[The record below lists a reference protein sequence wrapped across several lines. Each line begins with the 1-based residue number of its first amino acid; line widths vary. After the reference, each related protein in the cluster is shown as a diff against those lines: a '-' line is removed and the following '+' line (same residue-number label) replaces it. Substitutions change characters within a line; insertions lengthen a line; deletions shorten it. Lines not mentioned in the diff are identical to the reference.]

1 MKIFFSIF
9 LTFFC
14 IAQVNC
20 HEREYYT
27 GAVNRFVDF
36 INRIS
41 HGEEFAQY
49 EVAATLISPDCR
61 KIFNGGICI
70 QGRDTIISDLLLVH
84 KNHGSWTI
92 SPADTIISSG
102 DQTVVLRLFIDM
114 EKFGIFNAIVILRYD
129 SHGLV
134 TEINEVFNRVEGTY
148 SFEGVNK

>member
-1 MKIFFSIF
+1 M
-9 LTFFC
+9 
-14 IAQVNC
+14 AQMNC

-27 GAVNRFVDF
+27 AAVNRYVDF

-41 HGEEFAQY
+41 QGEEFAQN
-49 EVAATLISPDCR
+49 EVAATLLSPECR

-70 QGRDTIISDLLLVH
+70 EKRDAIVSDLLLVH

-92 SPADTIISSG
+92 SPADIIISAE
-102 DQTVVLRLFIDM
+102 DQTAVLRLFIDM
-114 EKFGIFNAIVILRYD
+114 EKFGVFNAIVILRYD

-148 SFEGVNK
+148 SFDGANK